1 MRQTLVTSLYNEPH
15 TRLLECY
22 PSQAVHQV
30 CEVISASQRPDSEG
44 TGETSQVSKRRT
56 EPKQRQG
63 RTWKE
68 PGLGGSKMRREK
80 GRKHHDMELFKKG
93 GGGGVSQVTKH
104 EDSEMRTL
112 ETH

>member
-1 MRQTLVTSLYNEPH
+1 M
-15 TRLLECY
+15 
-22 PSQAVHQV
+22 
-30 CEVISASQRPDSEG
+30 CEVISASQRPDSKG

-68 PGLGGSKMRREK
+68 PGLGGSKMRRREE
-80 GRKHHDMELFKKG
+80 GRKHHDMELSKKG
-93 GGGGVSQVTKH
+93 GGDGGSQVTKH